1 METSLA
7 DRDGDGLS
15 NEYEEANGLDP
26 NDVDSDDDGI
36 SDGDEVLTYSSNPLS
51 TDTDG
56 DGLEDG
62 LEASNTIFGLDIN
75 VNSSNVVNFIKDINQ
90 RKPDLGGG
98 GLTLEQA
105 KSMMRDLRPGS
116 QTIDVSNGTAR
127 IRMRLEESS
136 DLMTNWSSRAE
147 MMEVDIPVTNNVQFF
162 RFNME

>member
-1 METSLA
+1 M
-7 DRDGDGLS
+7 
-15 NEYEEANGLDP
+15 
-26 NDVDSDDDGI
+26 
-36 SDGDEVLTYSSNPLS
+36 LTHNSNPLS

-56 DGLEDG
+56 DTFDDSFEVDYAVLG
-62 LEASNTIFGLDIN
+62 FDIN
-75 VNSSNVVNFIKDINQ
+75 TDSIDVVDLIKDMNQ
-90 RKPDLGGG
+90 RKPELGGG

-147 MMEVDIPVTNNVQFF
+147 MMEVDIPVTNNVQFYRF
-162 RFNME
+162 RMED